1 MMGEI
6 AAVDIARPEA
16 KRQKK
21 IRRSI
26 YIAAAVVLIPL
37 VTYALSKLKPAAP
50 SVDRATVWTD
60 TVKRG
65 PMLREV
71 RGLGTLVPETI
82 RLIPA
87 ATDGRVETRYLLP
100 GVPVKAN
107 TVILDLTNPE
117 LQQAAL
123 DAEFQLRGA
132 EASLNNAKAQLENQL
147 MDKRAQAAA
156 ISSAYQTADLQRQ
169 NNEKLFALGLVADF
183 IVKTSVVQAE
193 ELRKQNDIA
202 QKQVETFAASIAAQV
217 AVQQAN
223 VDGKR
228 AMYDLKRTQL
238 DQLHIRPGIDGV
250 LQDLSVE
257 VGQKVLQGTVLA
269 RVAQPTHLKAAL
281 KIAETQAKDITIGQK
296 ATVDTHNGVIQ
307 GHVSRIDPAVVNGT
321 VTVDVALEG
330 SLPQGARPDLSVEGT
345 VEIERLTDVLFVGRP
360 VHGESNSTVGL
371 FKLVADGKEAARV
384 QVQLGRTSVN
394 TVEIVKGL
402 QIGDQVILSDMSAW
416 DNFDRVKLN

>member
-1 MMGEI
+1 M
-6 AAVDIARPEA
+6 DIARPEV

-21 IRRSI
+21 MRRVA
-26 YIAAAVVLIPL
+26 YIGAAVILIPL
-37 VTYALSKLKPAAP
+37 VTYALSRLKPAAP

-87 ATDGRVETRYLLP
+87 ATDGRVEQRYLLP

-107 TVILDLTNPE
+107 TVILDLSNPE

-123 DAEFQLRGA
+123 DAEYQLRGA
-132 EASLNNAKAQLENQL
+132 EAALNNTKAQMENQL

-156 ISSAYQTADLQRQ
+156 IRSAYHTADLQKH
-169 NNEKLFALGLVADF
+169 NNEQLFALGLVADF

-193 ELRKQNDIA
+193 ELAKQNEIA
-202 QKQVETFAASIAAQV
+202 EKQVETFANSIEAQI

-223 VDGKR
+223 VNGKR
-228 AMYDLKRTQL
+228 ALYDLKRSQL
-238 DQLHIRPGIDGV
+238 DQLHVRPGIDGV

-257 VGQKVLQGTVLA
+257 VGQKVLQGSVLA

-281 KIAETQAKDITIGQK
+281 KIAETQAKDIQIGLK

-307 GHVSRIDPAVVNGT
+307 GHVARIDPAVVNGT

-330 SLPQGARPDLSVEGT
+330 ALPQGARPDLSVEGT

-360 VHGESNSTVGL
+360 VHGEANSTVGL
-371 FKLVADGKEAARV
+371 FKLIDDGKDAARV
-384 QVQLGRTSVN
+384 QVVLGRTSVN

-402 QIGDQVILSDMSAW
+402 QIGDQVILSDMSAY
-416 DNFDRVKLN
+416 DSYDRIKLN